1 MAVMTSKEFV
11 QRLIEATET
20 PTVYATG
27 GWGASANFTT
37 NRNKY
42 ATRTPFNKE
51 EIMNAPNNAFY
62 FDCVCLIKGILWG
75 WKGDTTKQYGGAT
88 YASNGVGDYSIKTIN
103 SMCGTYTSDF
113 SNIQAGEWLNIGTE
127 HCGIYIGD
135 GRVVESTPIWR
146 DGVQIT
152 NLANIG
158 YTTGHSRRWDG
169 HGKLPWIEYPIPKP
183 KVLEEDGVWG
193 KCTSYYLQKVFGTET
208 DGIIS
213 GQSTKNRKYLVN
225 CANTSWK
232 YTSQKPYGS
241 DVIEALQVQLGVT
254 HDGVCGTNTI
264 KALQEYLKE
273 GGYYNQKIDG
283 YMGYYTVLGLQRMI
297 NNFFTLI
304 SN

>member
-11 QRLIEATET
+11 RRLIEASET

-27 GWGASANFTT
+27 GWGASANFKANKT
-37 NRNKY
+37 KY
-42 ATRTPFNKE
+42 AQRTPFNKE
-51 EIMNAPNNAFY
+51 DILNAPNNAFY

-113 SNIQAGEWLNIGTE
+113 SNIQPGEWLNIGTE

-135 GRVVESTPIWR
+135 GRVVESTPIWK

-158 YTTGHSRRWDG
+158 YTTGHSRRWDA
-169 HGKLPWIEYPIPKP
+169 HGKLPWIEYPVPKP

-193 KCTSYYLQKVFGTET
+193 KCTTYYLQKMLGTT
-208 DGIIS
+208 PDGIIS
-213 GQSTKNRKYLVN
+213 GQSTANKKYLVN
-225 CANTSWK
+225 CASISWK
-232 YTSQKPYGS
+232 FSTKPYGS
-241 DVIEALQVQLGVT
+241 DVIEELQTIIGT
-254 HDGVCGTNTI
+254 AHDGICGINTI
-264 KALQEYLKE
+264 KALQKYLHE
-273 GGYYNQKIDG
+273 LGYYNQSVDG
-283 YMGYYTVLGLQRMI
+283 YMGYNTVLGLQRMI
-297 NNFFTLI
+297 NNWFVV
-304 SN
+304 NG